1 MVGTCGAAGRW
12 PVSAPVPNDGVN
24 TATNRTCL
32 RDLTSDLMPRRPAKK
47 SGSRTDLAV
56 LSAWAPELAETF
68 VALASDI
75 ALVLEDKGLIRKVAQ
90 HPERPLMVAS
100 DWVGRQWADTVSN
113 DSRAKI
119 EQMLAELAATGIATR
134 REINHPQAAPVQSLA
149 LAYSA
154 IRLGERGPILAVGHD
169 LRAQAEMQQRFLAA
183 QQALEQSY
191 WHSRQREPSHS
202 GVAANVPMSASD
214 RASFGLA
221 CAQASATGN
230 DVGDVALQSLLSAL
244 DGLRERIGQDALP
257 GLLRDAKR
265 LIEQHFLQR
274 ALERTG
280 SDAALARSLGIS
292 RRALT
297 QRRGRKAAKRSI
309 SCKPGG
315 AGSA

>member
-1 MVGTCGAAGRW
+1 
-12 PVSAPVPNDGVN
+12 
-24 TATNRTCL
+24 
-32 RDLTSDLMPRRPAKK
+32 
-47 SGSRTDLAV
+47 
-56 LSAWAPELAETF
+56 
-68 VALASDI
+68 
-75 ALVLEDKGLIRKVAQ
+75 
-90 HPERPLMVAS
+90 
-100 DWVGRQWADTVSN
+100 
-113 DSRAKI
+113 
-119 EQMLAELAATGIATR
+119 MLADVAATGIARR
-134 REINHPQAAPVQSLA
+134 REINHPQAAPAQGLA
-149 LAYSA
+149 LAYTA

-191 WHSRQREPSHS
+191 WPSRQHEPSHS

-221 CAQASATGN
+221 SAQASATGKG
-230 DVGDVALQSLLSAL
+230 VGDVALQSLLSAL

-265 LIEQHFLQR
+265 LTEQHFLQR

-292 RRALT
+292 RRALI

-309 SCKPGG
+309 TSKPGG
-315 AGSA
+315 AGST

>member
-1 MVGTCGAAGRW
+1 
-12 PVSAPVPNDGVN
+12 VPNDGVN

-32 RDLTSDLMPRRPAKK
+32 SDLTSDPMPRRPAKK
-47 SGSRTDLAV
+47 SGPRTDLAA

-75 ALVLEDKGLIRKVAQ
+75 ALVLEEQGLIRKVAQ
-90 HPERPLMVAS
+90 HPERPLVVAN
-100 DWVGRQWADTVSN
+100 DWVGRHWADTVRD
-113 DSRAKI
+113 DSRAKV
-119 EQMLAELAATGIATR
+119 EQMLADVAATGIARR
-134 REINHPQAAPVQSLA
+134 REINHPQAAPAQSLA
-149 LAYSA
+149 LAYTA
-154 IRLGERGPILAVGHD
+154 IRLGEQGPILAVGHD

-191 WHSRQREPSHS
+191 WQSRQHEPSHPA
-202 GVAANVPMSASD
+202 VAANVPMSASD

-221 CAQASATGN
+221 SAQASATGK
-230 DVGDVALQSLLSAL
+230 DVGDVALQSLLGAL
-244 DGLRERIGQDALP
+244 DGLSERIGQDALP

-280 SDAALARSLGIS
+280 SDTALARSLGIS

-297 QRRGRKAAKRSI
+297 QRQGRKAAKRSL
-309 SCKPGG
+309 SRKPGK